1 MIQRDCSETD
11 LRQMIH
17 DAESLVGDPE
27 PGRWRCITKF
37 RGRTWIVIL
46 EPDASQNLIV
56 VITAFQ
62 A

>member
-1 MIQRDCSETD
+1 MIERGFSEAD
-11 LRQMIH
+11 LRQMLQ

-27 PGRWRCITKF
+27 PGRWRCVTKL
-37 RGRTWIVIL
+37 RGRTWIVVL
-46 EPDASQNLIV
+46 DPDASQKLIV